1 MSDTTRLH
9 ITDVA
14 TVAVPTRDHEAALA
28 FYVGKLGFEVRMDA
42 EFAPGMRWVEVA
54 PPGGGTTTIAL
65 APAPEGA
72 VTGVDT
78 GIRLTTGDADADQ
91 AALLAAGVD
100 VDDDVLRWPDVPP
113 MFSFRDPEGNTLYL
127 VERPD

>member
-1 MSDTTRLH
+1 MSDTTTLH
-9 ITDVA
+9 ITAVA
-14 TVAVPTRDHEAALA
+14 TVAVPTSDHDRALG

-42 EFAPGMRWVEVA
+42 EFAPGMRWAEVA
-54 PPGGGTTTIAL
+54 VPGGATTIAL

-72 VTGVDT
+72 PLGVDT
-78 GIRLTTGDADADQ
+78 GIRLSTEDADADH

-100 VDDDVLRWPDVPP
+100 VDPEVLRWPGVPP

-127 VERPD
+127 VERAD

>member
-1 MSDTTRLH
+1 MSDTFH
-9 ITDVA
+9 ITEVA
-14 TVAVPTRDHEAALA
+14 TVAVPTRDHDAALA

-54 PPGGGTTTIAL
+54 PAGGATTIAL

-78 GIRLTTGDADADQ
+78 GIRLTTADADADH
-91 AALLAAGVD
+91 AVLLAAGVD
-100 VDDDVLRWPDVPP
+100 VDDEILRWPEVPP